1 MQMSSHDE
9 KLHYTRIL
17 LSKKF
22 YLGLL
27 KNEHWAKSHPFYNE
41 VIQNRPVELGT
52 YKIPVNYEMISIL
65 EEIVTNSHEGALGHY
80 YLLSKLKAL
89 FLTAHI
95 YESEKKAR
103 SSQHNEEIEKL
114 SEAKLFL
121 EKNYLQNPSIKQLSR
136 AVLLNECK
144 LKKGFKQHYNSTIH
158 SYITQLR
165 MQRARKLLLDKK
177 TISEV
182 SGYLG
187 YKSVSHFI
195 TTFKKHFGSTP
206 KQLLLALPEDLN

>member
-52 YKIPVNYEMISIL
+52 YKIHVNYEMISIL
-65 EEIVTNSHEGALGHY
+65 EEIVTNSHEGALVHY

-89 FLTAHI
+89 FLTTQI
-95 YESEKKAR
+95 CESEKKVGL
-103 SSQHNEEIEKL
+103 HNIM
-114 SEAKLFL
+114 
-121 EKNYLQNPSIKQLSR
+121 
-136 AVLLNECK
+136 
-144 LKKGFKQHYNSTIH
+144 KK
-158 SYITQLR
+158 
-165 MQRARKLLLDKK
+165 
-177 TISEV
+177 
-182 SGYLG
+182 
-187 YKSVSHFI
+187 
-195 TTFKKHFGSTP
+195 
-206 KQLLLALPEDLN
+206 